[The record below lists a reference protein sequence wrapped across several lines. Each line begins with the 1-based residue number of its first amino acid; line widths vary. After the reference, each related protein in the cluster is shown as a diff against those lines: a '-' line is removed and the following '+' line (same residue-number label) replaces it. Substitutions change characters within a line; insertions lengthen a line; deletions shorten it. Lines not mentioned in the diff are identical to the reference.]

1 MVQVGRSGHAN
12 NLQGRGVR
20 HGEKGPEEGSDKK
33 CGLICTA
40 RRHIE
45 ETVTGKRF
53 KRNQAAKAPQ
63 RIVSSSSSSGS
74 SASAPASPNRFPSAY
89 SVPNRVRAAAGVGG
103 A

>member
-40 RRHIE
+40 RTRRGDRDRE
-45 ETVTGKRF
+45 EV
-53 KRNQAAKAPQ
+53 QAQ
-63 RIVSSSSSSGS
+63 SGS
-74 SASAPASPNRFPSAY
+74 EGSPAHRVQLVVERVLGVRT
-89 SVPNRVRAAAGVGG
+89 SVAEPVSVGVLGPE
-103 A
+103 